1 MSTSDDY
8 SKLAEKC
15 YRLAS
20 EAKTE
25 ADRIAC
31 LDLAQSWL
39 EMASRQ
45 NEATAEQVA
54 EIEKLKRERETASE
68 TPEPEASAGWL
79 RRLLGFLRYSP

>member
-20 EAKTE
+20 EAKSE

-31 LDLAQSWL
+31 LELAQGWL
-39 EMASRQ
+39 EMADRKS
-45 NEATAEQVA
+45 VV
-54 EIEKLKRERETASE
+54 
-68 TPEPEASAGWL
+68 
-79 RRLLGFLRYSP
+79 

>member
-20 EAKTE
+20 EAKSE
-25 ADRIAC
+25 ADRVAC
-31 LDLAQSWL
+31 LELAQGWL

-45 NEATAEQVA
+45 DEAAAEQIA
-54 EIEKLKRERETASE
+54 EAEKVRA
-68 TPEPEASAGWL
+68 PEASRTPGPQPHVGWL
-79 RRLLGFLRYSP
+79 QRLLGFRRYSP

>member
-25 ADRIAC
+25 ADRLAC

-45 NEATAEQVA
+45 DEAVAEQIA
-54 EIEKLKRERETASE
+54 KAEKLVREQNASQ
-68 TPEPEASAGWL
+68 TPKPEAPAGWL
-79 RRLLGFLRYSP
+79 QRLLGLLRYSP

>member
-31 LDLAQSWL
+31 LDLAQGWL

-45 NEATAEQVA
+45 DEATAEQTA
-54 EIEKLKRERETASE
+54 EAEQPVRERAASG
-68 TPEPEASAGWL
+68 TPEPKARVGWL
-79 RRLLGFLRYSP
+79 QRLLGFLRYNP

>member
-20 EAKTE
+20 EAKSE

-31 LDLAQSWL
+31 LELAQGWL

-45 NEATAEQVA
+45 DEAAAEQIA
-54 EIEKLKRERETASE
+54 EAEKVREPEAPG
-68 TPEPEASAGWL
+68 TPEPQTRLGWL
-79 RRLLGFLRYSP
+79 QRLLGFLRYNP

>member
-20 EAKTE
+20 EAKSE

-31 LDLAQSWL
+31 LELAQGWL

-45 NEATAEQVA
+45 DEAAAEQIA
-54 EIEKLKRERETASE
+54 EAEKVR
-68 TPEPEASAGWL
+68 EPEASGTPGPQARMGWL
-79 RRLLGFLRYSP
+79 QRLLGFLRYNP

>member
-25 ADRIAC
+25 ADRVAC
-31 LDLAQSWL
+31 LELAQSWL

-45 NEATAEQVA
+45 DEAVAEQIA
-54 EIEKLKRERETASE
+54 KAEKLVRERNASQ
-68 TPEPEASAGWL
+68 TPEPEAPAGWL
-79 RRLLGFLRYSP
+79 QRLSGLLRYSP

>member
-1 MSTSDDY
+1 MSTSNDY

-15 YRLAS
+15 YRLAN

-31 LDLAQSWL
+31 LELAQNWL

-45 NEATAEQVA
+45 DEMTHGQIAEA
-54 EIEKLKRERETASE
+54 EKLERERKAAPE
-68 TPEPEASAGWL
+68 TPQPQAPMGLL
-79 RRLLGFLRYSP
+79 RRLLGFFRYNP

>member
-20 EAKTE
+20 EAKSE
-25 ADRIAC
+25 ADRVAC
-31 LDLAQSWL
+31 LELAQGWL

-45 NEATAEQVA
+45 DEAAAEQIA
-54 EIEKLKRERETASE
+54 EAEKVRA
-68 TPEPEASAGWL
+68 PEASGTPGPQPHVGWL
-79 RRLLGFLRYSP
+79 QRLLGFLRYNP

>member
-15 YRLAS
+15 YRLAA

-31 LDLAQSWL
+31 LELAQGWL
-39 EMASRQ
+39 EKASQQDEAAAEQIVEAEKQVREQ
-45 NEATAEQVA
+45 ATAA
-54 EIEKLKRERETASE
+54 
-68 TPEPEASAGWL
+68 TPELEARVGWL
-79 RRLLGFLRYSP
+79 QRLLGFLRYNP

>member
-25 ADRIAC
+25 ADRVAC
-31 LDLAQSWL
+31 LELAQSWL

-45 NEATAEQVA
+45 DEATAAQLA
-54 EIEKLKRERETASE
+54 EAERLFRERQAPEAPQPE
-68 TPEPEASAGWL
+68 TPAGWL
-79 RRLLGFLRYSP
+79 QRLLGLLRYNP

>member
-1 MSTSDDY
+1 MSTSNDY

-15 YRLAS
+15 YRLAG

-31 LDLAQSWL
+31 LELAQNWL

-45 NEATAEQVA
+45 DEMTPEQMTEA
-54 EIEKLKRERETASE
+54 EKLERERKTA
-68 TPEPEASAGWL
+68 PEAPQAPAGLL
-79 RRLLGFLRYSP
+79 RRLLGLFRYNS

>member
-45 NEATAEQVA
+45 DDATAEQIA
-54 EIEKLKRERETASE
+54 EAEKLVREREASKA
-68 TPEPEASAGWL
+68 PQPEAPAGWL
-79 RRLLGFLRYSP
+79 RRLLGMLRYNP

>member
-1 MSTSDDY
+1 MSTSNDY

-31 LDLAQSWL
+31 LELAQNWL
-39 EMASRQ
+39 EMASRRDEMTPEQ
-45 NEATAEQVA
+45 IAEA
-54 EIEKLKRERETASE
+54 EKLERERKEA
-68 TPEPEASAGWL
+68 PEAPQAPVGLL
-79 RRLLGFLRYSP
+79 RRLLGLFRYNS

>member
-45 NEATAEQVA
+45 DEATAEQIA
-54 EIEKLKRERETASE
+54 EAEKLVREREASE
-68 TPEPEASAGWL
+68 APRPEAPAGWL
-79 RRLLGFLRYSP
+79 RRLLGMLRYNP

>member
-15 YRLAS
+15 YRLAG

-31 LDLAQSWL
+31 LDLAQGWL

-45 NEATAEQVA
+45 DEATAEQIA
-54 EIEKLKRERETASE
+54 EAEKLVREREASE
-68 TPEPEASAGWL
+68 TPEPEARVGWL
-79 RRLLGFLRYSP
+79 QRLSGFLRYNP

>member
-15 YRLAS
+15 YRLAA

-31 LDLAQSWL
+31 LELAQGWL
-39 EMASRQ
+39 EKASQQDEAAAEQIAEAEKQVREQ
-45 NEATAEQVA
+45 ATAATLE
-54 EIEKLKRERETASE
+54 L
-68 TPEPEASAGWL
+68 EARVGWL
-79 RRLLGFLRYSP
+79 QRLLGFLRYNP

>member
-45 NEATAEQVA
+45 DEATAEQIA
-54 EIEKLKRERETASE
+54 EAEKLVREREASE
-68 TPEPEASAGWL
+68 APQPEAPAGWL
-79 RRLLGFLRYSP
+79 RRLLGMLRYNP

>member
-25 ADRIAC
+25 ADRVAC

-45 NEATAEQVA
+45 DEAIAAQIAEA
-54 EIEKLKRERETASE
+54 GKLFRERQASE
-68 TPEPEASAGWL
+68 EPQPEAPAGWL
-79 RRLLGFLRYSP
+79 QRLLGLFRYNP

>member
-15 YRLAS
+15 YRLAA

-31 LDLAQSWL
+31 LELAQGWL
-39 EMASRQ
+39 EKASQ
-45 NEATAEQVA
+45 QDDAAAEQIA
-54 EIEKLKRERETASE
+54 EAEKPVRERETAES
-68 TPEPEASAGWL
+68 PKLEAPMGWL
-79 RRLLGFLRYSP
+79 QRLLGFLRYNR